1 MASGEN
7 PVWLPDYGLIDMD
20 DVGNFSGDFPCTVA
34 ADEFYTALGAVP
46 EISPEVSGSF
56 EGSDCHGRS
65 CQQKRRA
72 ESCSAYGSKASREKM
87 RRDKLNDRFLELG
100 SLLEPGKKPKTDKAT
115 LLCDAIKIVNQL
127 RNEADKLKEENEQLE
142 EKVKELKAEKS
153 ELREE
158 KVKLKADKERLEQQM
173 KAITMP
179 AGFLPHPAAFQAAFA
194 AQIPAPSPVVKPM
207 PFIGYPAVP
216 MWQFLPPALVD
227 SSKDPAGVSP
237 GA

>member
-20 DVGNFSGDFPCTVA
+20 DVGNFAGDFPCTVA
-34 ADEFYTALGAVP
+34 ADEFYSALGAVP
-46 EISPEVSGSF
+46 EISS
-56 EGSDCHGRS
+56 RT
-65 CQQKRRA
+65 
-72 ESCSAYGSKASREKM
+72 ESCGAYGSKASREKL

-100 SLLEPGKKPKTDKAT
+100 CLLEPGKKPKTDKST
-115 LLCDAIKIVNQL
+115 ILCDAIRVVNQL
-127 RNEADKLKEENEQLE
+127 RNDAEKRKEENEQLE

-158 KVKLKADKERLEQQM
+158 KLKLKADKERLEQQM

-194 AQIPAPSPVVKPM
+194 AQAPAPGVKPM
-207 PFIGYPAVP
+207 PFMGYPAMP

>member
-20 DVGNFSGDFPCTVA
+20 DVGNFAGDFPCTVA
-34 ADEFYTALGAVP
+34 ADEFYSALGAVP

-56 EGSDCHGRS
+56 EGSDYHGKS
-65 CQQKRRA
+65 CQLKRRT
-72 ESCSAYGSKASREKM
+72 ESCGAYGSKASREKL

-100 SLLEPGKKPKTDKAT
+100 CLLEPGKKPKTDKST
-115 LLCDAIKIVNQL
+115 ILCDAIRVVNQL
-127 RNEADKLKEENEQLE
+127 RNDAEKRKEENEQLE

-158 KVKLKADKERLEQQM
+158 KLKLKADKERLEQQM

-194 AQIPAPSPVVKPM
+194 AQAPAPGVKPM
-207 PFIGYPAVP
+207 PFMGYPAMP